1 MSVLPALLHDG
12 AALAGATGALYAVTV
27 AAAAVTSVFARSPER
42 RRDARET
49 LMILLRRRAS
59 R

>member
-1 MSVLPALLHDG
+1 MSVLPLLHDG
-12 AALAGATGALYAVTV
+12 AALAAASAALYAASIAIVV
-27 AAAAVTSVFARSPER
+27 AVSVLSASPDH

-49 LMILLRRRAS
+49 LKILLRRR